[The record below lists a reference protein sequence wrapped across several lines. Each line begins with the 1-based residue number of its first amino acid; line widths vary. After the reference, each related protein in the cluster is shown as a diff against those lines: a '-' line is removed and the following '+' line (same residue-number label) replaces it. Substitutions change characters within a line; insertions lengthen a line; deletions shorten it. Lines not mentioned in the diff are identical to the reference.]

1 MTSDSLAQDISK
13 KSGWSVFTGVLT
25 AVIGLVM
32 IMYPFATATVTT
44 VFLGWA
50 FLFASVAQFVFA
62 FTSDTAGNFFL
73 KILMAI
79 LYAMSG
85 VALAFFPIAGTAAL
99 TGVLGAILLIQG
111 GLEAAAAF
119 ELRPITGWGWILF
132 DSIVSFV
139 LGAMILAEWPS
150 SSLWAV
156 GTLVGAGV
164 LTNGVTRI
172 VVSATIHHEI
182 NQVAKGTV

>member
-1 MTSDSLAQDISK
+1 MTTNSLAQDISK
-13 KSGWSVFTGVLT
+13 KSGWSIFAGVVT

-50 FLFASVAQFVFA
+50 FIFASAAQFVFA

-79 LYAMSG
+79 LYAVG
-85 VALAFFPIAGTAAL
+85 GIALAFFPIAGTAAL
-99 TGVLGAILLIQG
+99 TGVLGTILLIQG

-119 ELRPITGWGWILF
+119 ELRPLSGWGWILF
-132 DSIVSFV
+132 DSFVS
-139 LGAMILAEWPS
+139 LGLGVMIIAEWPS

-164 LTNGVTRI
+164 LTNGITRI
-172 VVSATIHHEI
+172 VVSAAIRQEV
-182 NQVAKGTV
+182 NVVAKGTV

>member
-1 MTSDSLAQDISK
+1 MTTGSLAQNISR
-13 KSGWSVFTGVLT
+13 KSGWSIFMGLLT
-25 AVIGLVM
+25 AGIGLVM

-50 FLFASVAQFVFA
+50 FIFASAAQFVFA
-62 FTSDTAGNFFL
+62 FTSDTVGSFFL
-73 KILMAI
+73 KLLMAI
-79 LYAMSG
+79 LYAISG
-85 VALAFFPIAGTAAL
+85 IALAFFPIAGTAAL
-99 TGVLGAILLIQG
+99 TSVLGAILLIQG

-119 ELRPITGWGWILF
+119 ALRPVSGWGWILF
-132 DSIVSFV
+132 DSIVSFL
-139 LGAMILAEWPS
+139 LGVMILAEWPS
-150 SSLWAV
+150 SSLWAI

-172 VVSATIHHEI
+172 VVSATIREAV